1 MVTEVS
7 PGLALAALAVR
18 MLGEGLARTD
28 LPGVASIGVAVR
40 PVATW
45 LAVGSVGTAAP
56 LWLGL
61 LAGATAVMVSRT
73 TERERWLLLV
83 DVAVVLGGTAVAVP
97 AVPVPLALLQAVV
110 VASGW
115 AGLHLIFATESRVI
129 WALAVVGGVASAYGL
144 QKVGGAALDRPLY
157 DVRDAALHFALVPTC
172 EGDPVRLP
180 HGQVAWYADSRDGD
194 RGLAL
199 LFHGADPG
207 GSRQP
212 TACGIR
218 RALRDRG
225 FDVLALDHPGFGSS
239 AAPDSAAPIEEWEPL
254 QAVDAALRSVEE
266 EGEALP
272 PLVVGH
278 SMGAVDATRLMARAP
293 ELRGVVLV
301 GAALSPSDTFS
312 EYWYDRFHEDRGL
325 RHRLSRAE
333 YQRIADRY
341 YDAGSALSALGPGH
355 PSVKFVEVEHEHENL
370 LVGRREFYD
379 RLPGE
384 KARVRL
390 EGATH
395 YLNTFRI
402 PVVDAVALDTRVL
415 ERLGDGIV
423 EAAR

>member
-1 MVTEVS
+1 MTEFS

-18 MLGEGLARTD
+18 LLGEGLARTD
-28 LPGVASIGVAVR
+28 LPGVSSLGIAVR
-40 PVATW
+40 HVATW

-61 LAGATAVMVSRT
+61 AAGAAGVLVSRAAG
-73 TERERWLLLV
+73 REEWHLV
-83 DVAVVLGGTAVAVP
+83 VDAAVVLAGVAVAVP
-97 AVPVPLALLQAVV
+97 AVPASLALVQAVV
-110 VASGW
+110 LVAAW
-115 AGLHLIFATESRVI
+115 AALHAVLAADGRAIPV
-129 WALAVVGGVASAYGL
+129 LAVIGGVAAAYGL

-157 DVRDAALHFALVPTC
+157 DVRDAAPHFALVPTC
-172 EGDPVRLP
+172 EGDSVSLP
-180 HGQVAWYADSRDGD
+180 GGQVAWRAGSPDRDE
-194 RGLAL
+194 GLAL

-225 FDVLALDHPGFGSS
+225 FDVLALDHPGYGSS
-239 AAPDSAAPIEEWEPL
+239 AAPDSAAPIEEWDPL
-254 QAVDAALRSVEE
+254 RAVDAALRSVAEE
-266 EGEALP
+266 DRARR

-312 EYWYDRFHEDRGL
+312 EYWFGRFHEDRGL
-325 RHRLSRAE
+325 RYRLSRE
-333 YQRIADRY
+333 KYQRIADRY
-341 YDAGSALSALGPGH
+341 YDAGSALSALAPGH
-355 PSVKFVEVEHEHENL
+355 PSVSFVEVEHEHGDL
-370 LVGRREFYD
+370 LEGRREFFD
-379 RLPGE
+379 RLPGG

-390 EGATH
+390 GGATH

-415 ERLGDGIV
+415 DRLGEAID